1 MEFVQS
7 VSKGYQMLWL
17 LISAMPLPV
26 QAYLSLLFAA
36 FAINFLVAVI
46 KWFLGG
52 GD

>member
-7 VSKGYQMLWL
+7 VSKGYQMIHL
-17 LISAMPLPV
+17 LISFLPLPV
-26 QAYLSLLFAA
+26 QAFLSLFFAA
-36 FAINFLVAVI
+36 FSTHFLVAVI